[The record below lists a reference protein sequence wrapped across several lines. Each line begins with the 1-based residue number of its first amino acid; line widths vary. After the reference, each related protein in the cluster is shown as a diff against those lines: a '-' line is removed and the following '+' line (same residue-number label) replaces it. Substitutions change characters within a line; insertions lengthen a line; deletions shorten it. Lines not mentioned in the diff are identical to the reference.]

1 MGKIALLAILY
12 PVSVQLGIQT
22 SNVHFPVLYL
32 LGLAL
37 LFTFLKVKNWI
48 VKSFLT
54 AVFIGITLL
63 IITFDKEYILIQ
75 SMPIL
80 VLLTLIYTFANSLTC
95 KNTPIITKFA
105 NCVDEK
111 PLNADKKKYTRIV
124 TIVWLMGFI
133 YMLIQS
139 IMAAIWF
146 STETWVWIVNIGSYG
161 VITLIMLAEFLYR
174 NTKFKAD
181 KISFKVFILRLSRCK
196 LSDNK

>member
-12 PVSVQLGIQT
+12 PISVQLGVQT
-22 SNVHFPVLYL
+22 SNYHFPVLYL
-32 LGLAL
+32 LGLIL
-37 LFTFLKVKNWI
+37 LFTFLKAKNWI
-48 VKSFLT
+48 VKGFLT
-54 AVFIGITLL
+54 AVFISIALL
-63 IITFDKEYILIQ
+63 VITFDKEYTLIQ
-75 SMPIL
+75 SIPIL
-80 VLLTLIYTFANSLTC
+80 VLLTLIYTFSNSLTC

-111 PLNADKKKYTRIV
+111 PLNVDKKKYTRIV

-146 STETWVWIVNIGSYG
+146 SSETWVWIVNIGSYG

-174 NTKFKAD
+174 NIKFKAD
-181 KISFKVFILRLSRCK
+181 KISFKVFILRLSHCR